1 MDKECLK
8 HCLTED
14 ERATFERDGFLVT
27 KDALPA
33 STIKYFSKIVDRLG
47 PGDNI
52 FAKDELFLE
61 LIDWPRTFPKVFG
74 VLGWNIHS
82 YYTQIVVSPPQD
94 KQAQST
100 KRRRG
105 WHQDSDRI
113 NADIE
118 PGTQPRLSVKVGYF
132 LTDVS
137 EGGRGNFSIIPGSH
151 RKREIELPA
160 DGVSDPEG
168 AIEVKVPAGTAVMF
182 DRRLFHAPGHNR
194 SNVTRKVIFMGYSH
208 RWIHPRDDRTVAHLM
223 ERSDPIR
230 RQLLGGKTGA
240 MGTSSPREEDVPLRF
255 WMLEHLGEKSVAD
268 WYARIVGAQSVSFG
282 RNHSEP
288 RLSDSED

>member
-14 ERATFERDGFLVT
+14 ERATFERDGFLVI

-33 STIKYFSKIVDRLG
+33 STIKDFSKIVDRLG

-105 WHQDSDRI
+105 WHQ
-113 NADIE
+113 E
-118 PGTQPRLSVKVGYF
+118 Q
-132 LTDVS
+132 
-137 EGGRGNFSIIPGSH
+137 
-151 RKREIELPA
+151 
-160 DGVSDPEG
+160 
-168 AIEVKVPAGTAVMF
+168 
-182 DRRLFHAPGHNR
+182 
-194 SNVTRKVIFMGYSH
+194 
-208 RWIHPRDDRTVAHLM
+208 
-223 ERSDPIR
+223 RSD
-230 RQLLGGKTGA
+230 
-240 MGTSSPREEDVPLRF
+240 
-255 WMLEHLGEKSVAD
+255 
-268 WYARIVGAQSVSFG
+268 
-282 RNHSEP
+282 
-288 RLSDSED
+288 